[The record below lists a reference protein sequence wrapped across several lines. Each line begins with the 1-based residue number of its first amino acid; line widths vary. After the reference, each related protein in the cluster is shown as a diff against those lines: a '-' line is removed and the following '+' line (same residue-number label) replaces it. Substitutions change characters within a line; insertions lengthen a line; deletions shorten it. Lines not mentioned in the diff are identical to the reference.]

1 MSKPTINYWLDL
13 LIGVAFIASA
23 ISGVVFL
30 LPFPLESVLG
40 LSYAQWDTI
49 HIWGSLLMIGGV
61 IAHLALHWKWL
72 THMTR
77 KTLLSDAPTP
87 RRARPAGVVVDTERR
102 DFLRL
107 AGYTALVAG
116 VTVAG
121 YEVLSGA
128 RNSSAAQGASAFD
141 VTAADSDAL
150 IVQAATELEQAA
162 TSTVTPAPTE
172 AIGVIPAAADAT
184 ATPIAINLTPT
195 STPALTA
202 AAPVTSNVATASRV
216 TVACRKGQ
224 VNCPFPGRCHSY
236 RDTNG
241 NGYCDLSQPA

>member
-23 ISGVVFL
+23 VSGVVFL

-40 LSYAQWDTI
+40 LTYAQWDVI
-49 HIWGSLLMIGGV
+49 HTWGSLLMIGGV

-77 KTLLSDAPTP
+77 KTLRPDAPAP
-87 RRARPAGVVVDTERR
+87 RRAQPAGVVVDTERR
-102 DFLRL
+102 GFLRL

-121 YEVLSGA
+121 YELLSGA
-128 RNSSAAQGASAFD
+128 RNSSAAQGASVAT
-141 VTAADSDAL
+141 VDSDAL

-162 TSTVTPAPTE
+162 TSAATPAPTE
-172 AIGVIPAAADAT
+172 AIGVIQTAADAT
-184 ATPIAINLTPT
+184 ATPITINLTPT
-195 STPALTA
+195 STPAPTA

>member
-23 ISGVVFL
+23 VSGVVFL

-40 LSYAQWDTI
+40 LTYAQWDVI
-49 HIWGSLLMIGGV
+49 HTWGSLLMIGGV

-77 KTLLSDAPTP
+77 KTLRLYAPAP
-87 RRARPAGVVVDTERR
+87 RRVQPAGVVVDTERR

-107 AGYTALVAG
+107 ASYTALVAG

-121 YEVLSGA
+121 YELLSGV
-128 RNSSAAQGASAFD
+128 RNSSAAQGAGVAT
-141 VTAADSDAL
+141 VDSDAL
-150 IVQAATELEQAA
+150 IVQTASAEIEQAT
-162 TSTVTPAPTE
+162 TSTATPATTE
-172 AIGVIPAAADAT
+172 AIGVIQTAADAT
-184 ATPIAINLTPT
+184 ATPVTINLTPT
-195 STPALTA
+195 STPAPTVA
-202 AAPVTSNVATASRV
+202 TPVTSNVASASRV